1 MGNWIDRIVGVISP
15 ERGYQREAWRQGLEE
30 LRNYDAGSYGR
41 LNANW
46 TPQNISAELTDCW
59 QRDTVRARARDLER
73 NSDILNSVVGAY
85 KRNVVGGGFNL
96 QARTNSEEINQQ
108 IEALWKLWTKKRNC
122 DVTGVQSFNQMLRMA
137 VERKKIDGGML
148 IHKCYTKDG
157 ILPFKLQCIEV
168 DELDSSQIQ
177 AKHKGNS
184 VIGGV
189 EVNEYNKAMGYWI
202 KQTSPDGIGIEKSVF
217 VPEKDMI
224 YLFTKKRPSQ
234 IREMSDMT
242 PTITR
247 IRDANEFMTAVSV
260 KERILSCLSV
270 FIKRVLP
277 GGVGRNGQQV
287 QKYDYNGK
295 TLTPGMIKN
304 LNPGDDVIAINPS
317 GQSGDA
323 TTFIKLM
330 QRMIGAGQGISY
342 EATSRDMSESNYS
355 STRQGIIEDELTYT
369 EDVELITEVADEIY
383 ETFLISA
390 VLAGKIQITDFWEH
404 KEAYMEHEWIKAP
417 KKWIDPLKESN
428 ANRIAMQ
435 TGQKTFKQ
443 IAAEAGRDWREQIDD
458 MATALEYAQKKGVE
472 LGGMLGYEKNK
483 KS

>member
-177 AKHKGNS
+177 AKHQGNS
-184 VIGGV
+184 VSLPVRG
-189 EVNEYNKAMGYWI
+189 AWI
-202 KQTSPDGIGIEKSVF
+202 EIEGFFKI
-217 VPEKDMI
+217 PA
-224 YLFTKKRPSQ
+224 TK
-234 IREMSDMT
+234 
-242 PTITR
+242 
-247 IRDANEFMTAVSV
+247 
-260 KERILSCLSV
+260 
-270 FIKRVLP
+270 
-277 GGVGRNGQQV
+277 
-287 QKYDYNGK
+287 
-295 TLTPGMIKN
+295 
-304 LNPGDDVIAINPS
+304 
-317 GQSGDA
+317 
-323 TTFIKLM
+323 
-330 QRMIGAGQGISY
+330 ISR
-342 EATSRDMSESNYS
+342 S
-355 STRQGIIEDELTYT
+355 L
-369 EDVELITEVADEIY
+369 
-383 ETFLISA
+383 
-390 VLAGKIQITDFWEH
+390 
-404 KEAYMEHEWIKAP
+404 
-417 KKWIDPLKESN
+417 
-428 ANRIAMQ
+428 
-435 TGQKTFKQ
+435 
-443 IAAEAGRDWREQIDD
+443 
-458 MATALEYAQKKGVE
+458 
-472 LGGMLGYEKNK
+472 
-483 KS
+483 

>member
-15 ERGYQREAWRQGLEE
+15 ARGYQREAWRQGLEE
-30 LRNYDAGSYGR
+30 LRNYDAGSHGR

-168 DELDSSQIQ
+168 DELDASQIQ
-177 AKHKGNS
+177 AKHQGNS

-202 KQTSPDGIGIEKSVF
+202 KQTSPDGIGI
-217 VPEKDMI
+217 
-224 YLFTKKRPSQ
+224 
-234 IREMSDMT
+234 
-242 PTITR
+242 
-247 IRDANEFMTAVSV
+247 
-260 KERILSCLSV
+260 
-270 FIKRVLP
+270 
-277 GGVGRNGQQV
+277 
-287 QKYDYNGK
+287 
-295 TLTPGMIKN
+295 
-304 LNPGDDVIAINPS
+304 
-317 GQSGDA
+317 
-323 TTFIKLM
+323 
-330 QRMIGAGQGISY
+330 
-342 EATSRDMSESNYS
+342 
-355 STRQGIIEDELTYT
+355 
-369 EDVELITEVADEIY
+369 
-383 ETFLISA
+383 
-390 VLAGKIQITDFWEH
+390 
-404 KEAYMEHEWIKAP
+404 
-417 KKWIDPLKESN
+417 
-428 ANRIAMQ
+428 
-435 TGQKTFKQ
+435 
-443 IAAEAGRDWREQIDD
+443 
-458 MATALEYAQKKGVE
+458 
-472 LGGMLGYEKNK
+472 
-483 KS
+483 